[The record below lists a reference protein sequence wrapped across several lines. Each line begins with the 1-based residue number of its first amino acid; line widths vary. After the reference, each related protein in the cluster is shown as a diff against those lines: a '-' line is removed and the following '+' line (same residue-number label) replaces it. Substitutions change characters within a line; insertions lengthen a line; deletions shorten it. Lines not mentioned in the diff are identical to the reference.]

1 VVRYEGGIVVYLQP
15 STELEKEV
23 AAVLAASTNIEKEGQ
38 ELTEAERKSLFQMT
52 MEEVCI

>member
-1 VVRYEGGIVVYLQP
+1 MVRYEGGIVVYLQP